1 MGHCLVEL
9 NCGLMHSCL
18 RVRES
23 DAPVWTWGFASMLAL
38 ILAFEA
44 EDFALPNWLEPSR
57 LLCRNIVREDQA
69 ENRQWD

>member
-23 DAPVWTWGFASMLAL
+23 DAPVSTWGFASMLAL

-44 EDFALPNWLEPSR
+44 EDFALPQL
-57 LLCRNIVREDQA
+57 A
-69 ENRQWD
+69 

>member
-1 MGHCLVEL
+1 MGRCLVEL

-23 DAPVWTWGFASMLAL
+23 DAPVSTWGFASMLAL

-44 EDFALPNWLEPSR
+44 EDFALPQLPSR